1 MEEKKEIKL
10 FREKSLESIES
21 PESMNDYLQVTSPGV
36 WLVLAAV
43 ITILIGAVLWSIFG
57 RINTS
62 IDVAVVSSS
71 EDQNC
76 YVPYEELEGIM
87 SAGVVA
93 VDEHEY
99 PLRMDADSE
108 TIIISESTNPYIRVA
123 GGFHIGDVA
132 VEIPIEGDIPTGIYT
147 GTVTTES
154 LQPISL
160 LIQ

>member
-1 MEEKKEIKL
+1 MGENKEFKL

-43 ITILIGAVLWSIFG
+43 IAILVGAVLWSVFG
-57 RINTS
+57 RINTFV
-62 IDVAVVSSS
+62 DVAVVSSS
-71 EDQNC
+71 EGQTC
-76 YVPYEELEGIM
+76 YVPYEKLEGVM

-99 PLRMDADSE
+99 LLRMEADTE
-108 TIIISESTNPYIRVA
+108 TVIISEATNPYIRVA
-123 GGFHIGDVA
+123 GNLHIGDVA
-132 VEIPIEGDIPTGIYT
+132 VEIPVEGNLPEGIYT
-147 GTVTTES
+147 GSVTTES

-160 LIQ
+160 LIH